1 MAAIDTLH
9 APALPRPSSNL
20 FSRIASAISDWNNA
34 RITRDALCS
43 LSDRELSDI
52 GLSRSDIDR
61 VARGL

>member
-9 APALPRPSSNL
+9 APALPRPSNL
-20 FSRIASAISDWNNA
+20 FARLALAISEWNNA
-34 RITRDALCS
+34 RITRDALHC
-43 LSDRELSDI
+43 LSDRELNDI